1 LFFIN
6 ERDINE
12 DLRTKVW
19 LDGTGVFATKW
30 LH

>member
-6 ERDINE
+6 EKDINE

-19 LDGTGVFATKW
+19 LDGTGAFATK
-30 LH
+30 